1 MRMLIEVMGLLL
13 LRFVSL
19 KVDEL
24 DRIVIGNV
32 EDVVYVIDENYVRG
46 VWWRCLHRC
55 FNSVLWWLFER
66 GCFGE
71 D

>member
-1 MRMLIEVMGLLL
+1 VRAFLELLIMRMLIEVMGLLL

-32 EDVVYVIDENYVRG
+32 EDVVYVIDEIT
-46 VWWRCLHRC
+46 
-55 FNSVLWWLFER
+55 
-66 GCFGE
+66 
-71 D
+71 